1 MFFNIFQFL
10 KKVNAQ
16 KSAKLMIVLFI
27 VGVSYL
33 VSVGSA
39 QAFTAPSGLTTSTIT
54 TTAITVNWTETGD
67 AQTMFAFGKSTDGVT
82 YTTTTLASA
91 GTYAGATSTIFSS
104 LAANTQYWFRIGA
117 GDGTTTSTLGVMV
130 GYTWTLTTTPTTP
143 TVGTP
148 TVSSL
153 PLTLT
158 DTGATTYSID
168 VVSSTFHEYLQA
180 NGTLSPTQVWL
191 SYTALGTVA
200 NVTSTPGLM
209 ANTSYTIVLAGKNG
223 AGTVASST
231 ASGAVYTLT
240 TTPTTPTVGTPTVSS
255 LPLTLTD
262 TGATTY
268 SIKVAS
274 STWNGYL
281 QANGALGASQAW
293 LSYAGTTVSNA
304 TTTTGLVANT
314 SYTVTLAGKNGDGV
328 VASSTPATAKYTA
341 TNIPSSFSA
350 TASAAGFALTWSGD
364 GTKYYVENTTAG
376 TNSGLIS
383 VASYSFTGS
392 FICNQLYS
400 FRVRGQDGNE
410 TNSDWSS
417 SVSSLISCG
426 GGTGGSVASP
436 SSTTITP
443 STPSVTPVIP
453 TVPVVPLVEQPV
465 APVATPSVET
475 LSAAPT
481 AEVQPISISNPES
494 KVAISNIPAVSFQ
507 PGEKLQFTF
516 QYQNDAAKKVTVK
529 VVRQLINSAG
539 KVVKSTTASKTLRVD
554 AILKTDVNEPVA
566 KTLVPGDYTVK
577 VKVLDNKNKVLDENG
592 FSITVEKLK
601 QKMFVLGEIASNF
614 SDIAFDEKTLAK
626 VKSDAVLPVILK
638 LKYSYTNSTE
648 AKQIIK
654 MTRQLLNSEGKV
666 LDVKTGRWVMKVGET
681 DSAAFTQPVAGN
693 LSVGNYVI
701 RVAALD
707 WKTKE
712 VLAEN
717 SVGFSVELK

>member
-1 MFFNIFQFL
+1 MFQFL
-10 KKVNAQ
+10 Q
-16 KSAKLMIVLFI
+16 KASVKISAKLAIVLFI
-27 VGVSYL
+27 VGVSYF
-33 VSVGSA
+33 VSVEYA
-39 QAFTAPSGLTTSTIT
+39 QAFAAPSSLSTSTVT
-54 TTAITVNWTETGD
+54 TAAITVGWTETGD
-67 AQTMFAFGKSTDGVT
+67 AQTFFEFGKSTNGET

-91 GTYAGATSTIFSS
+91 GTYAGATSTIFSG
-104 LAANTQYWFRIGA
+104 LTANTQYWFRIGA

-148 TVSSL
+148 TLSSL

-180 NGTLSPTQVWL
+180 NSTLSPTQVWL

-209 ANTSYTIVLAGKNG
+209 ANTSYTVVLAGKNG

-240 TTPTTPTVGTPTVSS
+240 TDPTQPTIGTPTVSS
-255 LPLTLTD
+255 LPVTFVD

-268 SIKVAS
+268 SVKVAS
-274 STWNGYL
+274 SSWTGYL

-304 TTTTGLVANT
+304 TTTTGLVVNT
-314 SYTVTLAGKNGDGV
+314 SYTVTLAGKNGNGV
-328 VASSTPATAKYTA
+328 VASSTASAAKYTA

-350 TASAAGFALTWSGD
+350 TASATGFALTWSGD

-383 VASYSFTGS
+383 VANYSFTGS
-392 FICNQLYS
+392 FNCNQSYS
-400 FRVRGQDGNE
+400 FRVRGQNGDE

-417 SVSSLISCG
+417 SASSLISCG
-426 GGTGGSVASP
+426 GGSGGSAASP
-436 SSTTITP
+436 STTITP
-443 STPSVTPVIP
+443 VTPSIMPVAPVTP

-465 APVATPSVET
+465 APVVVTPSVKT
-475 LSAAPT
+475 LSAVPP
-481 AEVQPISISNPES
+481 AEVQLVSISNPES
-494 KVAISNIPAVSFQ
+494 KVIISNVPVVSFQ
-507 PGEKLQFTF
+507 PGVKLQFTY
-516 QYQNDAAKKVTVK
+516 QYQNDATKKVTIK

-539 KVVKSTTASKTLRVD
+539 KVVKSTAAFKVLKAD
-554 AILKTDVNEPVA
+554 ATLKTDIKEVMA
-566 KTLVPGDYTVK
+566 KNLAPGEYTVK
-577 VKVLDNKNKVLDENG
+577 IKVLDTKNKVLDENS

-614 SDIAFDEKTLAK
+614 SDITFDEKTLAK
-626 VKSDAVLPVILK
+626 VKSDAVLPVILR
-638 LKYSYTNSTE
+638 LKYNYTNSTE
-648 AKQIIK
+648 AKQIVK
-654 MTRQLLNSEGKV
+654 MTRQLLNSEDKV
-666 LDVKTGRWVMKVGET
+666 LETKTGKWTMKPGEK
-681 DSAAFTQPVAGN
+681 DSQTFSQPVAGN
-693 LSVGNYVI
+693 LSVGDYVI

-707 WKTKE
+707 WKTRE

-717 SVGFSVELK
+717 SMGFSVELK